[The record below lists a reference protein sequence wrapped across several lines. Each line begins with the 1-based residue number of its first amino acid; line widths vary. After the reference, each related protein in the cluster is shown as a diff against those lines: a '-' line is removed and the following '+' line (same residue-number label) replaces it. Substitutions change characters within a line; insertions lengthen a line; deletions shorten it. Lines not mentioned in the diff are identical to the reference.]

1 MSTSSTT
8 WASSSRWKWIAFA
21 APYSPGIPH
30 LCLSA
35 NSHPPSKGK
44 KISPPSKGKKSHLP
58 PKVGGRRCGNPGIR
72 PLCRGGGQCSG
83 CLVSHNVLETFHPH
97 CGEDQRG
104 HQGLYRF
111 LKEPARIAH
120 LELFLFS
127 PTNFL
132 FCYCYWYCYCYCY
145 CYCGNYLF
153 LSSGRI
159 RVIVIERQSRYS
171 PLGEQSPSVCFEHSS
186 AVINIGLLNIIDIV
200 FSFFHESKSTTKSK
214 IFFCAFANFS
224 KEKGRRTKY
233 LQRFNKKN

>member
-1 MSTSSTT
+1 MPSQRLTRQVFPIYVSL
-8 WASSSRWKWIAFA
+8 
-21 APYSPGIPH
+21 PIPT
-30 LCLSA
+30 L
-35 NSHPPSKGK
+35 PQKVK
-44 KISPPSKGKKSHLP
+44 KISPSSKGRWPPVRKPWYPTSLP
-58 PKVGGRRCGNPGIR
+58 GRQPVLGMPCVAQCTRDFSPSLWRGSTR
-72 PLCRGGGQCSG
+72 PS
-83 CLVSHNVLETFHPH
+83 
-97 CGEDQRG
+97 
-104 HQGLYRF
+104 RF
-111 LKEPARIAH
+111 IQISEEPARIAH

-186 AVINIGLLNIIDIV
+186 AVINIGLLNIIDIF

-214 IFFCAFANFS
+214 RFFCAFANFS